1 MLVGPTEE
9 SNWLIPG
16 KLIVGCCPLSLEEA
30 EDIAREGVDM
40 FVCLLDR
47 DDFSSRISKKK
58 YKSLA
63 RSVGID
69 VIFKPIADGDI
80 TTDKKAFSIARMIFQ
95 ALKTGHVVYLHCW
108 GGHGRAGTIGA
119 MVLGLWWYRVPFEEV
134 IAFLQ
139 KAHQT
144 RSEGGQYP
152 TPQTKDQIDQVVRFF
167 EKEYIPI
174 FSSNCDFN

>member
-1 MLVGPTEE
+1 MLIGPTEE
-9 SNWLIPG
+9 SNWLIPE
-16 KLIVGCCPLSLEEA
+16 KFMVGSCPITPEEV
-30 EDIAREGVDM
+30 EDIAQEGIDL

-58 YKSLA
+58 YNNLA
-63 RSVGID
+63 QSEGID

-95 ALKTGHVVYLHCW
+95 ALKKGHMVYLHCW

-152 TPQTKDQIDQVVRFF
+152 TPQTKDQIYQVARFF
-167 EKEYIPI
+167 VDEGIPI
-174 FSSNCDFN
+174 FS

>member
-1 MLVGPTEE
+1 MDMLVGPTEE

-47 DDFSSRISKKK
+47 DDFSSHFSKKE
-58 YKSLA
+58 YKKLA
-63 RSVGID
+63 RSVEVE

-80 TTDKKAFSIARMIFQ
+80 TTDRKAFSIARMIFM
-95 ALKTGHVVYLHCW
+95 ALKNGHVVYLNCW

-119 MVLGLWWYRVPFEEV
+119 MVLGLWYRVPFEEV

-139 KAHQT
+139 NAHQT
-144 RSEGGQYP
+144 RPEGGQHP
-152 TPQTKDQIDQVVRFF
+152 TPQTEDQIYQVSRFF
-167 EKEYIPI
+167 VAEDIPI
-174 FSSNCDFN
+174 FS